1 MTTIQLSPEQ
11 EALATWAA
19 ERRNNER
26 PEETPWE
33 AVDYVGDSLAEIFR
47 QLAEAKKAHELSQ
60 LKLLGEKFLVADP
73 AVQQQIVSLLP

>member
-11 EALATWAA
+11 ELLATWAA

-26 PEETPWE
+26 PEETPWGALE
-33 AVDYVGDSLAEIFR
+33 YVADSLKEVFR

-73 AVQQQIVSLLP
+73 LIQQQIKSLLP

>member
-11 EALATWAA
+11 EALAAWAA

-26 PEETPWE
+26 PEETPWGALE
-33 AVDYVGDSLAEIFR
+33 YVADSLNEVFR
-47 QLAEAKKAHELSQ
+47 QLAEAKKSIELSQ

-73 AVQQQIVSLLP
+73 SVQQQIISLLP